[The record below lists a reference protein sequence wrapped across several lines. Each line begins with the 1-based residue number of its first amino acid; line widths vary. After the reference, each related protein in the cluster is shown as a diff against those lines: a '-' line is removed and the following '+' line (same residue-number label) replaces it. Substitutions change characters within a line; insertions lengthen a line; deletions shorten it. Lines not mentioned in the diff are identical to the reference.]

1 MSSNSQTRF
10 ISPEVLS
17 RLKGL
22 EIRARLVVEGFI
34 AGLHRSPYHGFSV
47 EFAEHRQ
54 YMPGDPIRNIDWKV
68 YAKSDKFFIKEYE
81 EETNLKAYL
90 LVDCSRS
97 MAFAADGRIDKL
109 TYGLQLAAALSF
121 LMLKQRD
128 AVGLVGFDEKI
139 NTYVPPR
146 SAASHLHVLL
156 REMEGFAA
164 TEKTNIAS
172 TLHEMAERIK
182 RRGLVIL
189 ISDLLDEPNQIL
201 AGLKH
206 FRHRKH
212 EVIVFHVLDPKE
224 RDFSF
229 PLEAIFK
236 DMETGEQINT
246 LPWQIKKDYQRI
258 IGAVLDRFSRE
269 CRMSNIDY
277 VPIDTAMGYDLSL
290 LAFLNKRSKLY

>member
-1 MSSNSQTRF
+1 LRASSSKYL
-10 ISPEVLS
+10 SPEVLS
-17 RLKGL
+17 RLKSL
-22 EIRARLVVEGFI
+22 EVRARLVVEGFI

-54 YMPGDPIRNIDWKV
+54 YMPGDPIRHLDWKV
-68 YAKSDKFFIKEYE
+68 YAKSDRFYIKEFE

-97 MAFAADGRIDKL
+97 MAFAAEKRLDKL
-109 TYGLQLAAALSF
+109 TYSLQLAAALSF

-139 NTYVPPR
+139 DTYIPPR
-146 SAASHLHVLL
+146 SAVPHLHVLL
-156 REMEGFAA
+156 REMEKFAA
-164 TEKTNIAS
+164 SDKTSIA
-172 TLHEMAERIK
+172 TALHQMAERIK

-189 ISDLLDEPNQIL
+189 ISDLLDDPAEVI

-206 FRHRKH
+206 FRHNKH
-212 EVIVFHVLDPKE
+212 EVIVFHVLDPRE
-224 RDFSF
+224 RDFAF

-246 LPWQIKKDYQRI
+246 LPWQVQGDYQKVFA
-258 IGAVLDRFSRE
+258 AVLDRFSRE
-269 CRMSNIDY
+269 CRMSNVDY
-277 VPIDTAMGYDLSL
+277 VPIDTTTSYDYSLFAYLS
-290 LAFLNKRSKLY
+290 KRSRLY

>member
-1 MSSNSQTRF
+1 
-10 ISPEVLS
+10 
-17 RLKGL
+17 
-22 EIRARLVVEGFI
+22 
-34 AGLHRSPYHGFSV
+34 
-47 EFAEHRQ
+47 
-54 YMPGDPIRNIDWKV
+54 
-68 YAKSDKFFIKEYE
+68 
-81 EETNLKAYL
+81 
-90 LVDCSRS
+90 
-97 MAFAADGRIDKL
+97 
-109 TYGLQLAAALSF
+109 
-121 LMLKQRD
+121 
-128 AVGLVGFDEKI
+128 
-139 NTYVPPR
+139 
-146 SAASHLHVLL
+146 
-156 REMEGFAA
+156 MEGFAA

-246 LPWQIKKDYQRI
+246 LPWQIKRDYQRI

>member
-1 MSSNSQTRF
+1 MQERAHTKYLQ
-10 ISPEVLS
+10 PDVVS

-22 EIRARLVVEGFI
+22 EIKARLVVEGFI

-68 YAKSDKFFIKEYE
+68 YAKSDRFFIKEYE
-81 EETNLKAYL
+81 EETNLKSYL
-90 LVDCSRS
+90 LIDCSRS
-97 MAFAADGRIDKL
+97 MAFAADGRTDKL

-156 REMEGFAA
+156 REMEQFKP
-164 TEKTNIAS
+164 TEKTNIAG

-258 IGAVLDRFSRE
+258 IGEVLDRFARE

-277 VPIDTAMGYDLSL
+277 VPIDTATAYDKSL
-290 LAFLNKRSKLY
+290 FAFLNKRARLY